1 MAEETT
7 GRGDERA
14 RRDGAEQG
22 RIDAMQRSLARL
34 HGDIDEQR
42 DALRDGQREVAERQG
57 DVAERQR
64 DVAVSERFAEDLR
77 RNIDG
82 AQGRLDHPGADEAGP
97 APTPGPT
104 RRPDPAGPKAEPPA

>member
-1 MAEETT
+1 MAGATT
-7 GRGDERA
+7 GRDDERV

-22 RIDAMQRSLARL
+22 RIDAMQRSLTRL
-34 HGDIDEQR
+34 HGDIDEQQR
-42 DALRDGQREVAERQG
+42 AVAEGQRDVAERQG
-57 DVAERQR
+57 
-64 DVAVSERFAEDLR
+64 DVAVSERFAEDLQ

-82 AQGRLDHPGADEAGP
+82 AQGRLDHPGADGAGP

>member
-1 MAEETT
+1 MAGATT
-7 GRGDERA
+7 GRDDERV

-22 RIDAMQRSLARL
+22 RIDAMQRSLTRL
-34 HGDIDEQR
+34 HGDIDEQQR
-42 DALRDGQREVAERQG
+42 AVAEGQRDVAERQG
-57 DVAERQR
+57 DVAKQQR
-64 DVAVSERFAEDLR
+64 DVAVSERFGEDLQ

>member
-22 RIDAMQRSLARL
+22 RIDAMQRSLTRL

-42 DALRDGQREVAERQG
+42 DALREGQRDVAERQG
-57 DVAERQR
+57 DVAQQER

-82 AQGRLDHPGADEAGP
+82 AQGRLDHPGADGEGP
-97 APTPGPT
+97 AP
-104 RRPDPAGPKAEPPA
+104 RPDPSGREAEQPT